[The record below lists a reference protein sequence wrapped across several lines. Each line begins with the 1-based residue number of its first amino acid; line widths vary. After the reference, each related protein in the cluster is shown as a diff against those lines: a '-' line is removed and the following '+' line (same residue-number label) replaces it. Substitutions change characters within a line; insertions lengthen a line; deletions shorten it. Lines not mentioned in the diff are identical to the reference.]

1 MKKIAKTKLQELW
14 QRLSAEGALHLP
26 VRSDRVVEF
35 VRWQEDVSADLDA
48 LNAFLPPKKYFYPQT
63 ETVLKYQFEDT
74 LQLTDVSS
82 LAGEKTILFGVR
94 PCDAAAFSLM
104 DKVYLGEPVDEA
116 YRRRREST
124 VVIAL
129 GCLEPEE
136 TCFCLAFDIDPGKAP
151 GADLLAADTGT
162 ELVFIAQSSKGEELL
177 AKLNGVLQEATSGD
191 ENKVKDAQE
200 RAREKYVTRVSVHGL
215 AEKLDT
221 FFDSVYWDRL
231 YRRCIACGT
240 CTYLCPTCHC
250 FDLQE
255 YAAGRSGERIRCWD
269 ACMFPDF
276 TQMAGGHNPRPT
288 QKERVRQR
296 FMHKL
301 NYFPRQHGGEY
312 ACVGCGRCVRQC
324 PVHLDILE
332 VIREMGGAV
341 DGR

>member
-1 MKKIAKTKLQELW
+1 MKKITKIKLQELW
-14 QRLSAEGALHLP
+14 RRLSAEGTLHLP
-26 VRSDRVVEF
+26 VRSDGVVDF
-35 VRWQEDVSADLDA
+35 APWREDAEADPEV
-48 LNAFLPPKKYFYPQT
+48 LNTFLPPKKYFYPQT
-63 ETVLKYQFEDT
+63 ETVLKYQFGDN
-74 LQLTDVSS
+74 LQLMDVSPP
-82 LAGEKTILFGVR
+82 AGEKTILFGVR

-104 DKVYLGEPVDEA
+104 DRVYLGEPVDEA
-116 YRRRREST
+116 YRRRRENT

-129 GCLEPEE
+129 GCPAPDE
-136 TCFCLAFDIDPGKAP
+136 TCFCQAFDIDPGKAP
-151 GADLLAADTGT
+151 GADLLASDTGT
-162 ELVFIAQSSKGEELL
+162 ELVFVAQSSKGEELL

-200 RAREKYVTRVSVHGL
+200 RAGEGYLTRVSVHGL
-215 AEKLDT
+215 AEKLDSS
-221 FFDSVYWDRL
+221 FDSPYWDRL

-255 YAAGRSGERIRCWD
+255 YAAGHSGERIRCWD
-269 ACMFPDF
+269 ACMFADF

-324 PVHLDILE
+324 PVNLDILE

-341 DGR
+341 DDR